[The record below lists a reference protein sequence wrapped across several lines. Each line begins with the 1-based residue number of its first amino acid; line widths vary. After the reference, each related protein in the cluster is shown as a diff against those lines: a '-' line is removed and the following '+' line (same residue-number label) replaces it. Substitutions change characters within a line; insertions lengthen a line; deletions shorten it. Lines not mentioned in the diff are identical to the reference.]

1 MPKLL
6 NRGKTPLYAAAKAGG
21 AYFAI
26 AFAIAFVLGSLRVLF
41 VAPRVGE
48 FGAVMIEVPIM
59 LTVSWLVCGWI
70 LRRIDVPSSIGVR
83 LVMGAVAF
91 ALLMA
96 AEFALGIYGFG
107 RTAGEIVSSFARL
120 PGQLGLA
127 GQVGFAL
134 MPALRLIVR

>member
-1 MPKLL
+1 MH
-6 NRGKTPLYAAAKAGG
+6 AAARAGA

-48 FGAVMIEVPIM
+48 FGAVLIEVPIM
-59 LTVSWLVCGWI
+59 LTVSWLLCGWI
-70 LRRIDVPSSIGVR
+70 LSRIAVPGSIGVR
-83 LVMGAVAF
+83 LAMGAVAF
-91 ALLMA
+91 VLLMA

-107 RTAGEIVSSFARL
+107 RTAGEIVSSFAGQ
-120 PGQLGLA
+120 PAQLGLA

>member
-1 MPKLL
+1 MHE
-6 NRGKTPLYAAAKAGG
+6 AAKAGV

-26 AFAIAFVLGSLRVLF
+26 AFAIAFVLGALRVLF

-48 FGAVMIEVPIM
+48 FGAVLIEVPIM
-59 LTVSWLVCGWI
+59 LTVSWLVCGWV
-70 LRRIDVPSSIGVR
+70 LNRIAVPASIGAR

-107 RTAGEIVSSFARL
+107 NTAGEIVSSFARP

-134 MPALRLIVR
+134 MPTLRLIAR